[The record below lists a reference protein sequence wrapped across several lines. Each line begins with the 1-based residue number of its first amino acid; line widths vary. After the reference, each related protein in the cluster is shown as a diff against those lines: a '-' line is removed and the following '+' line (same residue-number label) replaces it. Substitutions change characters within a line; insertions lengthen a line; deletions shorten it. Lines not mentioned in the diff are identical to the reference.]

1 MLTAKVASL
10 TEDLNTKDNTIDE
23 LVKRVNT
30 LEEAADA
37 VEQYSR
43 RPNLRF
49 HGADGEGTD
58 AKVVH
63 IVNDVMKLQPPML
76 VDHLDR
82 SHRLGHELK
91 RMVGRDSARSS
102 LVSAAN
108 AYEMLFSRRASPSKL
123 TMLSIA
129 DRIFI
134 NEDLTGRRAMLARST
149 LTLKKDNKIVD
160 CWMTVAY

>member
-10 TEDLNTKDNTIDE
+10 TEDLNTKDNEIDE

-49 HGADGEGTD
+49 HGADGEDTD

-76 VDHLDR
+76 VDHLAR
-82 SHRLGHELK
+82 SLRLGPRAEKDGRPRQRAIIARFRSERLRDAVFKARFALK
-91 RMVGRDSARSS
+91 AH
-102 LVSAAN
+102 N
-108 AYEMLFSRRASPSKL
+108 AEHRRQNLHK
-123 TMLSIA
+123 
-129 DRIFI
+129 
-134 NEDLTGRRAMLARST
+134 
-149 LTLKKDNKIVD
+149 
-160 CWMTVAY
+160 